1 MHVMVENVVSVV
13 SSECYNEI
21 LGKIKILLIPTFYF
35 ILVVNELEFCV
46 PQLTLR
52 CAEFIRR
59 KWNMMTYTDVI
70 SIIVFLTQ
78 HHIVVSCKH

>member
-46 PQLTLR
+46 P
-52 CAEFIRR
+52 
-59 KWNMMTYTDVI
+59 
-70 SIIVFLTQ
+70 
-78 HHIVVSCKH
+78 HHLAYFALCRIH

>member
-35 ILVVNELEFCV
+35 EL
-46 PQLTLR
+46 TN
-52 CAEFIRR
+52 
-59 KWNMMTYTDVI
+59 WNFAYLSLLCTVQNSLEENGT
-70 SIIVFLTQ
+70 
-78 HHIVVSCKH
+78 